1 MAQSKKSISFKNAM
15 INMSDRTITEFLKD
29 RILVYNL
36 DDILKDWDGVA
47 DICMS
52 IQRSLD
58 VEPDGE

>member
-36 DDILKDWDGVA
+36 DDILKDWDGVE